1 MSKFYPRLMDSLFDL
16 LEMKMESIKINGH
29 IRPFKP
35 APLPSRWMAQFLDE
49 IIITVILF
57 ALVLLIGL
65 LPKLIGWVTGDNNLG
80 QTNFEHLKNTPLVDL
95 MTEGKMLPAVFFLY
109 WFFQDGLK
117 SGQSFGKRML
127 SIRVI
132 NSKDG
137 TSCTYR
143 KSFLRNLLLLI
154 PIINFIDIGFMFGK
168 KQQRLGDMLAG
179 TYVVKS

>member
-1 MSKFYPRLMDSLFDL
+1 
-16 LEMKMESIKINGH
+16 METIEINGH
-29 IRPFKP
+29 IRPFKL
-35 APLPSRWMAQFLDE
+35 ASLPSRWMAQFLDG
-49 IIITVILF
+49 IIDMVII
-57 ALVLLIGL
+57 LVLFTLIGL
-65 LPKLIGWVTGDNNLG
+65 LPQIIGWVMEDNNLD
-80 QTNFEHLKNTPLVDL
+80 QTNFQRMINTPLVNW
-95 MTEGKMLPAVFFLY
+95 MTKEKIALAVFFLY
-109 WFFQDGLK
+109 LFFQDGLK